1 MIQIVV
7 FIPATHKEAVKRK
20 MFEAG
25 AGMLGNYDSCC
36 FEHHGIGQF
45 RPLKGSDAFLGEVGK
60 LEFVEEVRVE
70 MMCEEQ
76 HLAAAIKAMKESHPY
91 ETPAYYAI
99 NTVNI

>member
-7 FIPATHKEAVKRK
+7 FIPAFHKEAVKQA

-25 AGMLGNYDSCC
+25 AGMLGNYDRCC
-36 FEHHGIGQF
+36 FEHPGTGQF
-45 RPLKGSDAFLGEVGK
+45 RPLKGSHAFVGEVGK
-60 LEFVEEVRVE
+60 LELVEEVKVE
-70 MMCEEQ
+70 MMCDEKY
-76 HLAAAIKAMKESHPY
+76 LSAVITAMKLTHPY

>member
-7 FIPATHKEAVKRK
+7 FIPATHKEALKQK

-25 AGMLGNYDSCC
+25 AGLLGNYDSCC
-36 FEHHGIGQF
+36 FEHPGIGQF
-45 RPLKGSDAFLGEVGK
+45 RPLKGSEAFIGEVGK
-60 LEFVEEVRVE
+60 LELVEEVKVE
-70 MMCEEQ
+70 MMCEERY
-76 HLAAAIKAMKESHPY
+76 LSAAIQAMKETHPY

>member
-7 FIPATHKEAVKRK
+7 FIPHAQKEEVKQA
-20 MFEAG
+20 MFKAG

-36 FEHHGIGQF
+36 FEHAGIGQF
-45 RPLKGSDAFLGEVGK
+45 RPLEGSSAFVGEVGV
-60 LEFVEEVRVE
+60 LEFVEEVKVE
-70 MMCEEQ
+70 MMCEESK
-76 HLAAAIKAMKESHPY
+76 LAPVIKAMKAAHPY